1 MDEKCRNCEDKQAC
15 VPFFVHENS
24 MMHYNRV
31 NRRILVTV
39 SALFLLMCLT
49 VSFIIGVLVMIAG
62 YILMMGGGVKDPQVF
77 NYAMFD
83 FRRLVAAPITIVA
96 GVVVIAVGIMRK
108 EK

>member
-31 NRRILVTV
+31 NRRILITV

-49 VSFIIGVLVMIAG
+49 VSFIIGVLVSNNTTREKQI
-62 YILMMGGGVKDPQVF
+62 IEMMNQ
-77 NYAMFD
+77 
-83 FRRLVAAPITIVA
+83 RITEVEN
-96 GVVVIAVGIMRK
+96 GERK
-108 EK
+108 P